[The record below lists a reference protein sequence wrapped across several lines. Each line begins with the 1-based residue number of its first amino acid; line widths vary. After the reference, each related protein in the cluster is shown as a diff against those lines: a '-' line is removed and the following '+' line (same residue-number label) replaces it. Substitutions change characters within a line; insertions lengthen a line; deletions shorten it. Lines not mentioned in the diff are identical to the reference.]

1 MFAVITIFI
10 LLGPPGAGKGT
21 FAHFFKTHFGFAHC
35 SVGDLV
41 REEMALRT
49 PFGIKAEEL
58 LSRGDFLEEGM
69 IQELI
74 GKEVKKLSERNV
86 SFILDGYPRT
96 EESARFLTELFKSL
110 HLQQNVTAV
119 LLEADDAVCM
129 NRIAERIVCKSCG
142 AIYNAGS
149 APPKQTG
156 ICDACLSNIGNRKF
170 DTPEV
175 TRRRIEQYH
184 ANISQAL
191 SVCATHF
198 SLVRFNTNPPISECY
213 RAYEAFME
221 KR

>member
-1 MFAVITIFI
+1 MFAMITIFI

-21 FAHFFKTHFGFAHC
+21 FAHFFKTHFGFTHC

-41 REEMALRT
+41 REEMAQRT
-49 PFGIKAEEL
+49 SFGIKAEEI

-74 GKEVKKLSERNV
+74 GKEVRRLAEQNV

-96 EESARFLTELFKSL
+96 EESARFLVRLLEELK
-110 HLQQNVTAV
+110 LQSHAAAI
-119 LLEADDAVCM
+119 LLEADDAVCEA
-129 NRIAERIVCKSCG
+129 RISQRIVCKPCG

-149 APPKQTG
+149 SPPKQSG
-156 ICDACLSNIGNRKF
+156 VCDACLSHLGNRKF

-191 SVCATHF
+191 SVCASHF
-198 SLVRFNTNPPISECY
+198 SLIRFNTNSSIADCY
-213 RAYEAFME
+213 RSYEEFME
-221 KR
+221 TR